1 MPWITVEHPPEP
13 VRETPT
19 AVVVASQLGLGAF
32 VLLVV
37 AMTYRR
43 LREEP
48 PSRET
53 PSRRS
58 AELTRGG
65 TPAHILEHIAR
76 ISDPEYICLA
86 IAENKLTVRGDAD
99 VTAVYIGARREKE
112 KGPAGRDP
120 CVD

>member
-1 MPWITVEHPPEP
+1 MPWITIEPPPEP

-19 AVVVASQLGLGAF
+19 AIVVASQLGLGAI
-32 VLLVV
+32 VLLVM

-48 PSRET
+48 TSRET
-53 PSRRS
+53 PSKRS
-58 AELTRGG
+58 VELTRGG

-86 IAENKLTVRGDAD
+86 IAENKLTVSRVNCCAKGTTYLHVD
-99 VTAVYIGARREKE
+99 VHGTTYIRKQ
-112 KGPAGRDP
+112 
-120 CVD
+120 